1 MYFSSCTHKKK
12 GSLISL
18 NQNRTEPSR
27 TCPGL
32 VSPCPN
38 GLIQLPIDR
47 AFCVFPTHLSSILL
61 HHTPAPSCC
70 VCEDALPRRRCRG
83 VAALADVDDDVAAA
97 AALDKPL
104 SLQHDSC
111 PLGVICAEIF
121 PLFYCYAQPPV
132 FDRFLLPVRFFFA
145 AAFVACA
152 VVASSS
158 FTSSLCRHCSC
169 RCRRRCPRRIVTHRV
184 FVQFL

>member
-1 MYFSSCTHKKK
+1 M
-12 GSLISL
+12 
-18 NQNRTEPSR
+18 
-27 TCPGL
+27 
-32 VSPCPN
+32 
-38 GLIQLPIDR
+38 
-47 AFCVFPTHLSSILL
+47 
-61 HHTPAPSCC
+61 
-70 VCEDALPRRRCRG
+70 RCQG
-83 VAALADVDDDVAAA
+83 VAALADADADDDVAAA

-104 SLQHDSC
+104 SLQDDSC

-132 FDRFLLPVRFFFA
+132 FDRFLLPVRFFAAAA

-152 VVASSS
+152 VVASFS

-169 RCRRRCPRRIVTHRV
+169 RCRRRRRRCPRRIVTHRV